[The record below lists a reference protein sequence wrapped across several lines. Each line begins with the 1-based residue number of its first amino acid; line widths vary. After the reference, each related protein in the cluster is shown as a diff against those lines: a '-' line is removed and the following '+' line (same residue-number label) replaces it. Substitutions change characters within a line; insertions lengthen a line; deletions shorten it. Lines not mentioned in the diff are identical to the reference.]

1 MHCEA
6 INMSS
11 RAVKIVIFLLL
22 ILRPDIGSSVG
33 GATGASVASERR
45 LSSRVVTTK
54 YGALRGFVV
63 TLPNR
68 NLRAVEV
75 FLGTSTTLIS
85 SPLLHM

>member
-1 MHCEA
+1 MYSEA
-6 INMSS
+6 VYMSS
-11 RAVKIVIFLLL
+11 RMAKTVFLVLL
-22 ILRPDIGSSVG
+22 ILRPDMESSVG
-33 GATGASVASERR
+33 GVSGASVASERR

-75 FLGTSTTLIS
+75 FLGTSTIS
-85 SPLLHM
+85 FSPLLHM